1 VRELNLPTAVHCM
14 KGCDVVLQLSKAEI
28 AFLDWLRT
36 NGGEA
41 RLSSSV
47 PDIAARLR
55 RANYVTTAPADASR
69 YTLTDEGRLALDL
82 EGF

>member
-41 RLSSSV
+41 RLSSRSIQ
-47 PDIAARLR
+47 PGWWLTR
-55 RANYVTTAPADASR
+55 REQPR
-69 YTLTDEGRLALDL
+69 
-82 EGF
+82 GFGGDC

>member
-1 VRELNLPTAVHCM
+1 MVLRLNE
-14 KGCDVVLQLSKAEI
+14 AEI
-28 AFLDWLRT
+28 AFLRWLRT
-36 NGGEA
+36 NGGVA
-41 RLSSSV
+41 RLSSSE

-55 RANYVTTAPADASR
+55 QANFVTTASADATR